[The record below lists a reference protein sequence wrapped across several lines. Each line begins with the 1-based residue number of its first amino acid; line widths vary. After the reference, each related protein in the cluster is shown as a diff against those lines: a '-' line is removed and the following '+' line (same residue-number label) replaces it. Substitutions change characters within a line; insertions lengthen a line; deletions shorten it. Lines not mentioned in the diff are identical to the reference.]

1 MKLILSVKLEDGETY
16 QVTTNLFV
24 IITWERKFK
33 RRSSDLANGIGME
46 DLAFMAYEASK
57 QQGHPVPISFDEF
70 VKKLED
76 LQVVESL
83 SVNPTQEATGDN

>member
-1 MKLILSVKLEDGETY
+1 MKLTLRVKTLDSEPYE
-16 QVTTNLFV
+16 VVTNLFV
-24 IITWERKFK
+24 IISWERKFK
-33 RRSSDLANGIGME
+33 RRASDLANGIGME

-76 LQVVESL
+76 LEVTETASAV
-83 SVNPTQEATGDN
+83 PTQEASVDN

>member
-1 MKLILSVKLEDGETY
+1 
-16 QVTTNLFV
+16 
-24 IITWERKFK
+24 
-33 RRSSDLANGIGME
+33 ME

-76 LQVVESL
+76 LEVVETESA
-83 SVNPTQEATGDN
+83 VPTQEATDVS

>member
-57 QQGHPVPISFDEF
+57 QQGHPAPISFDEF